1 MMDCLWPQ
9 AVDTSVMPQWQ
20 RRELQATLKVL
31 QRRANTA
38 IRKLEMGQVGG
49 GRYQAHPT
57 RVRDILVRTPR
68 SLKAWQHLPL
78 LPAGYHHLASLLLSA
93 KLCLPNSQICLGL
106 FLQEAD

>member
-49 GRYQAHPT
+49 ADT
-57 RVRDILVRTPR
+57 RHAQQGSET
-68 SLKAWQHLPL
+68 H
-78 LPAGYHHLASLLLSA
+78 
-93 KLCLPNSQICLGL
+93 
-106 FLQEAD
+106 